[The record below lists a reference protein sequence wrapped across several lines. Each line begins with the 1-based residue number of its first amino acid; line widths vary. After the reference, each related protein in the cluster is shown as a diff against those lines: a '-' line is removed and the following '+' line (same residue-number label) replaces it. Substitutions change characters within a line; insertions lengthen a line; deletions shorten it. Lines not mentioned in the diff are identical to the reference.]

1 MRVDPI
7 SGKLISSVSLA
18 LPDGYSPL
26 MATLS
31 VHPSGKKIV
40 ISTSK
45 ASMDLFLIQGF
56 AQPETGW
63 RRLLRHWKTPPV
75 STEDR

>member
-18 LPDGYSPL
+18 LPEGYSPL
-26 MATLS
+26 LATLS
-31 VHPSGKKIV
+31 VHLSGKKIV

-45 ASMDLFLIQGF
+45 ASMDLFLIPGF
-56 AQPETGW
+56 A
-63 RRLLRHWKTPPV
+63 
-75 STEDR
+75 